1 MIQRSTL
8 AFVVANVVGIAIFLF
23 VASNY
28 WVEPELASV
37 PGANVG
43 SAFGWIVFAA
53 PIPLMFLLGG
63 AVWTTFKIAGAK
75 SPDRVLYCRLSL
87 AVLALW
93 AVAYSFDNAHHG
105 M

>member
-1 MIQRSTL
+1 MTQRSML
-8 AFVVANVVGIAIFLF
+8 AFLVTNVVGIAIFLLG
-23 VASNY
+23 ASNF
-28 WVEPELASV
+28 WVEPELANV

-53 PIPLMFLLGG
+53 PIPVMFLLGG
-63 AVWTTFKIAGAK
+63 VVWTTVKISRADWA
-75 SPDRVLYCRLSL
+75 DRISYFGLSL

-93 AVAYSFDNAHHG
+93 ATAYFFDNAHHG